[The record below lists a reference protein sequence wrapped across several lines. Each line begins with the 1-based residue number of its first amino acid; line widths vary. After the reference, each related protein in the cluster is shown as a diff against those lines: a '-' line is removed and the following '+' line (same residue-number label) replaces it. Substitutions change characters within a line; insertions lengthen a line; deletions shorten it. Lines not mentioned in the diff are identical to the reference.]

1 METSPS
7 ELNALERI
15 DKRRLFRELSISVW
29 IRLLR
34 SYNVISSHI
43 RRRVSK
49 RGLTLPQLYVLA
61 TLGVLGDL
69 TLGELGRQILMS
81 KGNITI
87 IVDHLER
94 DGYVLRQRDSEDR
107 RVVWVRLTPEGRQLF
122 AEIVAA
128 YEDEFADLM
137 RHCLSEEELRQLSQL
152 LKRLIEGILRES

>member
-1 METSPS
+1 M
-7 ELNALERI
+7 
-15 DKRRLFRELSISVW
+15 
-29 IRLLR
+29 
-34 SYNVISSHI
+34 
-43 RRRVSK
+43 
-49 RGLTLPQLYVLA
+49 LA

-69 TLGELGRQILMS
+69 SLGELGRQILMS

-128 YEDEFADLM
+128 YEEEFVELM
-137 RHCLSEEELRQLSQL
+137 RSCLSEEELRQLSQL